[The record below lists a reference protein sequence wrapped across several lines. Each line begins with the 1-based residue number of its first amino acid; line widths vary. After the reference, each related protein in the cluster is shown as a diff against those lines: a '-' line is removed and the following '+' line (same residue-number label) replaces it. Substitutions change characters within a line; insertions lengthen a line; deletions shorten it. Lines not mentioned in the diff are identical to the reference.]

1 MGHPSTRHQVIFSGA
16 ILISSPMRIT
26 SRKTTIAFFI
36 TLGVCVAATA
46 TVLSTSWIILNWR
59 AIVPL
64 ILGVIFFG
72 FIIAGVILNTIFL
85 VREIRRNEQQDSF
98 LNAVTHEL
106 KTPITSIRLYLET
119 LQKRQL
125 DEEQR
130 REFYQVML
138 DDTQRLMGT
147 VEQVL
152 RAARVVQKN
161 ALFSRSEVEVGPLVQ
176 DALELTRSRHH
187 LPCEAMDWAPDGR
200 PAERLTV
207 MGDREELATA
217 LSNVLD
223 NAIKYSPK
231 APGIRVEV
239 LTPDLRTVQI
249 RVKDNGI
256 GISRGELKRIFKRFY
271 RALTPGAPPVKGSG
285 LGLFIVRAIA
295 RRHGGKAFAESEGTG
310 RGTTITIQLPRNS
323 Q

>member
-1 MGHPSTRHQVIFSGA
+1 MRP
-16 ILISSPMRIT
+16 ISR
-26 SRKTTIAFFI
+26 TTKIAFFV
-36 TLGVCVAATA
+36 TLGVCIAAAA

-59 AIVPL
+59 EVVPL

-85 VREIRRNEQQDSF
+85 VREVRRNEQQDSF

-119 LQKRQL
+119 LQKRPVE
-125 DEEQR
+125 DEQR

-147 VEQVL
+147 VEGVL
-152 RAARVVQKN
+152 RAARVTQKN
-161 ALFSRSEVEVGPLVQ
+161 AVLSRTEVAVAPLVQ
-176 DALELTRSRHH
+176 EAIEWARSRHH
-187 LPCEAMDWAPDGR
+187 LSPAVLDWSPDGQ
-200 PAERLTV
+200 PDGQLSV
-207 MGDREELATA
+207 MGDREELSTA

-223 NAIKYSPK
+223 NAVKYSPK
-231 APGIRVEV
+231 QPDIRVSV
-239 LTPDLRTVQI
+239 VTPDLQHVEI
-249 RVKDNGI
+249 RVRDNGV
-256 GISRGELKRIFKRFY
+256 GIPRGELKRVFKRFY
-271 RALTPGAPPVKGSG
+271 RALSPHTSQVKGSG

-295 RRHGGKAFAESEGTG
+295 RRHGGTAYAESEGAG
-310 RGTTITIQLPRNS
+310 RGTTVIIELPRNS

>member
-1 MGHPSTRHQVIFSGA
+1 M
-16 ILISSPMRIT
+16 PMRIT

-36 TLGVCVAATA
+36 TLGVCIAVAA

-59 AIVPL
+59 EIVPL
-64 ILGVIFFG
+64 ILGVIFFC

-119 LQKRQL
+119 LQKRNV

-147 VEQVL
+147 VEGVL

-161 ALFSRSEVEVGPLVQ
+161 ALLSRAQIAIGPLVQ
-176 DALELTRSRHH
+176 EAIDLARSRHH
-187 LPCEAMDWAPDGR
+187 LTTEALDWSGDGR
-200 PAERLTV
+200 PAEHLTV
-207 MGDREELATA
+207 MGDREELFTA

-223 NAIKYSPK
+223 NAVKYSPQE
-231 APGIRVEV
+231 PCIRVAAV
-239 LTPDLRTVQI
+239 TPDLEHVEI
-249 RVKDNGI
+249 RVQDNGV
-256 GISRGELKRIFKRFY
+256 GIPRGELKRVFKRFY
-271 RALTPGAPPVKGSG
+271 RVLTPGASQVKGSG

-295 RRHGGKAFAESEGTG
+295 RRHGGDAYAESDGSG
-310 RGTTITIQLPRNS
+310 RGTSVTIQLPRNS